1 MKQTIRI
8 NELPTRTWNR
18 LGVNAAEIEWDAAA
32 AFPAQM
38 LAVGAGEHPAPL
50 RLDVA
55 DAGACTARTA
65 VLQVAAGGDVT
76 VFVTLTAANPLAFRL
91 DVTLDAGA
99 HAKVVLLEHP
109 TGGTVVRTETHTTCE
124 ADAKIEY
131 LTILLG
137 DGDLY
142 ADQHAELVGDG
153 SALKADI
160 AYFGRGTQ
168 TVDCNIV
175 ANHFGRKTNSEILAS
190 GALADAAKKVFR
202 GTIDFKRGCA
212 DSVGSENETVLML
225 GDGAVNKTVP
235 LILCAEENVEGT
247 HGATIG
253 ELDAATLFYFE
264 SRGIDRAAAQAILS
278 RAAIERLI
286 RMADDEAFAAAAEA
300 ALEAVLGNK
309 GGKDA

>member
-1 MKQTIRI
+1 MKNTIRI

-18 LGVNAAEIEWDAAA
+18 LGVNAAEIEWDTAAVL
-32 AFPAQM
+32 PPQV
-38 LAVGAGEHPAPL
+38 LAVGTGEHPAPL
-50 RLDVA
+50 RLDVR
-55 DAGACTARTA
+55 DTGACTEQT
-65 VLQVAAGGDVT
+65 VTLHAAADSDACLV
-76 VFVTLTAANPLAFRL
+76 LTAAAAHPLALRL
-91 DVTLDAGA
+91 DAALDAGA
-99 HAKVVLLEHP
+99 RVRVILLENP
-109 TGGTVVRTETHTTCE
+109 TQGATVRVETRATC
-124 ADAKIEY
+124 AAGAKIEY

-142 ADQHAELVGDG
+142 ADQRAELVGDG

-168 TVDCNIV
+168 TVDYNIAV
-175 ANHFGRKTNSEILAS
+175 NHFGRKTGSEILAS
-190 GALADAAKKVFR
+190 GALADAAKKIFR

-225 GDGAVNKTVP
+225 GDDAVNKTVP

-300 ALEAVLGNK
+300 ALEAVLGDK

>member
-18 LGVNAAEIEWDAAA
+18 LGVNAAEIEWDDAAT
-32 AFPAQM
+32 FPVQAVT
-38 LAVGAGEHPAPL
+38 VGAGEHPAPL
-50 RLDVA
+50 RLDVT
-55 DAGACTARTA
+55 DAGACTERA
-65 VLQVAAGGDVT
+65 VDLRVAEGGDVT
-76 VFVTLTAANPLAFRL
+76 IFVICRAEHPLALRA
-91 DVTLDAGA
+91 DITLAAGA
-99 HAKVVLLEHP
+99 HAKVVLLENPSHGA
-109 TGGTVVRTETHTTCE
+109 TVRTEMRTTC
-124 ADAKIEY
+124 AAGAKIEY

-168 TVDCNIV
+168 TVDYNIV
-175 ANHFGRKTNSEILAS
+175 VNHFGKKTESEILAS

-202 GTIDFKRGCA
+202 GTIDFKRGSA
-212 DSVGSENETVLML
+212 DSVGSVNETVLML
-225 GDGAVNKTVP
+225 GDDAVNKTVP

-253 ELDAATLFYFE
+253 DLDAATLFYFE

-286 RMADDEAFAAAAEA
+286 RMADDEAFAAAATA
-300 ALEAVLGNK
+300 ALDAVLGEK
-309 GGKDA
+309 GGEDA